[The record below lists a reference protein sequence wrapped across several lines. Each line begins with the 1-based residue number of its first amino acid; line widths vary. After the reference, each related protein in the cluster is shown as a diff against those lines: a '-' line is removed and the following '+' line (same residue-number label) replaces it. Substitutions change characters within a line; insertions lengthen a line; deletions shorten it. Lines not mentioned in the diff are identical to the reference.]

1 MKILKTTASIPQ
13 KYFQKICY
21 PIFSCKS
28 KGSKVRKMVFSV
40 MEITSVITFFIV
52 YGPFLFIN
60 INIMSAFSGL
70 KLA

>member
-21 PIFSCKS
+21 SIFSCKS

-40 MEITSVITFFIV
+40 MEITSVITFL
-52 YGPFLFIN
+52 YSLPFLFIN